1 MKEEKVYELI
11 SANLIGWFFFSE
23 RKGENTTVCQIS
35 AKLLSA
41 KAIAPLLRVS
51 VSLNGEDRGVGG
63 VGIVTGSYFNS
74 RRTFSSRMKYQ
85 IYRSLRRSE
94 TGMSD
99 IEKLASR

>member
-1 MKEEKVYELI
+1 MEK
-11 SANLIGWFFFSE
+11 
-23 RKGENTTVCQIS
+23 TQ
-35 AKLLSA
+35 LSIRFPRSFYP

-51 VSLNGEDRGVGG
+51 VSLNVGRGRGAGGGSRRGG